1 MPRPRDSQRSRV
13 YAAENSV
20 FQFGQTIPDD
30 LLQAFL
36 NDILDKR
43 AVRSRFGPRRVSV
56 ERGRSGARA
65 YGSYR
70 ITMGVQARN
79 EWLMCHEL
87 AHCLTPGMFA
97 AHGPEFCGVYLFL
110 LEIVISKDAADRL
123 KAAFAE
129 GGVKWN
135 NKAIP
140 KPSDGSRIPPRQ
152 YPRFADVRAEY
163 EARQPSAEVAAA
175 RSLAAKK
182 AWETRKAK
190 EQEQQRSFP
199 MQFKMSPRLAG
210 EMNYQRE
217 VDGENAED
225 EGVGEPSWWVR
236 GRVLIVDD
244 MEGLDRAQY
253 RAACAADWDEMR
265 SVALKLFMRLK
276 DAADAM
282 KQQA

>member
-30 LLQAFL
+30 LLQATL

-43 AVRSRFGPRRVSV
+43 AVRSRFGPRQISV

-65 YGSYR
+65 FGSYR
-70 ITMGVQARN
+70 ISMGVQARN
-79 EWLMCHEL
+79 EWVLCHEL
-87 AHCLTPGMFA
+87 AHCLTTRNFA
-97 AHGPEFCGVYLFL
+97 AHGPQFCGVYLFL

-135 NKAIP
+135 NEAVP
-140 KPSDGSRIPPRQ
+140 KPSSTVSPRQ
-152 YPRFADVRAEY
+152 YPRLADVRAEY

-190 EQEQQRSFP
+190 EQQRSFP
-199 MQFKMSPRLAG
+199 MRFTLGPRMAV
-210 EMNYQRE
+210 EMDYQRQI
-217 VDGENAED
+217 DGENAED

-236 GRVLIVDD
+236 GRVLIVGD
-244 MEGLDRAQY
+244 MAGLDRARY
-253 RAACAADWDEMR
+253 RADCAADWDEMR
-265 SVALKLFMRLK
+265 SSAMKLLARLK
-276 DAADAM
+276 DAADAV
-282 KQQA
+282 KQQD